1 MLKGWVWLKALGI
14 VEVKSLIGAIQ
25 AAATMLKSADVE
37 LVYIDLV
44 GSGIVAAIIKGDV
57 AAVKAAVEN
66 GEESAGRL
74 AEIISTNVIARP
86 HDEVSKIL

>member
-1 MLKGWVWLKALGI
+1 MKALGI

-25 AAATMLKSADVE
+25 AADTMLKSADVE
-37 LVYIDLV
+37 LVDIDLV

-74 AEIISTNVIARP
+74 AKIISTNVIARP

>member
-1 MLKGWVWLKALGI
+1 MKALGI

-25 AAATMLKSADVE
+25 AADTMLKSADVE
-37 LVYIDLV
+37 LVDIDLV

-66 GEESAGRL
+66 GEERAGRL